1 MCTLIL
7 NPNNAPAISLNS
19 FLNLWDNNPDGA
31 GFAYIHGGKLHII
44 KEMRSPGAR
53 HAENLAIKRQT
64 AHAILLDF
72 RISTQGNVN
81 EANAHPFRVNQ
92 NIAFAHNGVISAA
105 PRSDS
110 HSDTALLVR
119 DVLQK
124 FPDNFIHKKGY
135 IEALRY
141 IAGHSNKF
149 ALLDVSGKYALINS
163 HLFHLHEGTYYSNRG
178 YLPAYNANPITAKN
192 YDYYA
197 DGWTTHHKQT
207 PPPPTTGGKYATQ
220 PQPANASLSFKKWK

>member
-31 GFAYIHGGKLHII
+31 GFAYIHNGKLHII
-44 KEMRSPGAR
+44 KEMRSPDAL
-53 HAENLAIKRQT
+53 HAKYVAIKRQT
-64 AHAILLDF
+64 EHAILLHF
-72 RISTQGNVN
+72 RISTQGNIN
-81 EANAHPFRVNQ
+81 EANAHPFRVNAQ
-92 NIAFAHNGVISAA
+92 TAFAHNGVISAA
-105 PRSDS
+105 PRSDQ

-124 FPDNFIHKKGY
+124 WPDNFMHKKGY

-163 HLFHLHEGTYYSNRG
+163 HLFHLHEGTYYSNKG
-178 YLPAYNANPITAKN
+178 YQPAYNANPITAKN

-197 DGWTTHHKQT
+197 DDWYKPTKQT
-207 PPPPTTGGKYATQ
+207 PPPPTTGGKYPTQ
-220 PQPANASLSFKKWK
+220 PSNASLSFKKWK

>member
-7 NPNNAPAISLNS
+7 NPFNAPAISLSS

-31 GFAYIHGGKLHII
+31 GFAYIHNGRLHII
-44 KEMRSPGAR
+44 KEMKSPEAL
-53 HAENLAIKRQT
+53 HAKYAAIKRQT
-64 AHAILLDF
+64 EHAILLHF

-81 EANAHPFRVNQ
+81 EANAHPFRVNADT
-92 NIAFAHNGVISAA
+92 AFAHNGVISAA

-124 FPDNFIHKKGY
+124 WPDNFIHKKGY

-163 HLFHLHEGTYYSNRG
+163 HLFHLHEGTYYSNKG
-178 YLPAYNANPITAKN
+178 YQPAYNANPISAKN

-197 DGWTTHHKQT
+197 DEWTTYRKPT
-207 PPPPTTGGKYATQ
+207 PPPPTTSGKYPT
-220 PQPANASLSFKKWK
+220 QPANSSLSFKKWK

>member
-44 KEMRSPGAR
+44 KEMRSPDAL
-53 HAENLAIKRQT
+53 HAKYIAIKRQT
-64 AHAILLDF
+64 EHAILLHF

-81 EANAHPFRVNQ
+81 EANAHPFRVNAQ
-92 NIAFAHNGVISAA
+92 TAFAHNGVISAA

>member
-7 NPNNAPAISLNS
+7 NPNNAPAISLSS

-44 KEMRSPGAR
+44 KEMRSPDAL
-53 HAENLAIKRQT
+53 HAKYAAIKRQT
-64 AHAILLDF
+64 EHAILLHF

-105 PRSDS
+105 PRSDH

-124 FPDNFIHKKGY
+124 WPDNFIHKKGY

-178 YLPAYNANPITAKN
+178 YLPAYNANPISAKN
-192 YDYYA
+192 YNYYA
-197 DGWTTHHKQT
+197 PDWHRPNKPT
-207 PPPPTTGGKYATQ
+207 PPPPTTSGKYPT
-220 PQPANASLSFKKWK
+220 QPANSSLSFKKWK